1 MLIEWVWTLEHVIAS
16 LMCIHYT
23 SIWKMEALHC
33 LGVMV
38 GDSHVRQIL
47 GKINVLPHQ
56 ELYHTLNMD
65 AACTV
70 GGVTITGLVKRS
82 PNC

>member
-1 MLIEWVWTLEHVIAS
+1 
-16 LMCIHYT
+16 MCIHPYGR
-23 SIWKMEALHC
+23 WGGGGGGGGGALHC

-65 AACTV
+65 AAWV
-70 GGVTITGLVKRS
+70 SLSLG
-82 PNC
+82 